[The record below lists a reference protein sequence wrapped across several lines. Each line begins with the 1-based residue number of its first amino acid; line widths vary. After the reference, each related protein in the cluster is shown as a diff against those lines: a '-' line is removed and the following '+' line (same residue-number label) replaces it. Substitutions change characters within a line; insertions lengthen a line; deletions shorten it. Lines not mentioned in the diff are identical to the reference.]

1 MKKRKMGGK
10 IMNNSES
17 KKTKENFENEFENLF
32 NGSKQVENFVKVSKS
47 DENSEAK
54 PDQK

>member
-1 MKKRKMGGK
+1 
-10 IMNNSES
+10 MNNSEA
-17 KKTKENFENEFENLF
+17 KKTKENFENELENLF

-47 DENSEAK
+47 NENSENK